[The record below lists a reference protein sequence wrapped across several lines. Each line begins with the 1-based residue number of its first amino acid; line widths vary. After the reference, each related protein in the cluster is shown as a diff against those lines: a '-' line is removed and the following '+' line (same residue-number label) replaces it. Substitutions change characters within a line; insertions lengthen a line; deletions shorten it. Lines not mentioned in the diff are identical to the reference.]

1 MYLHNRHLTI
11 WWWLLYRG
19 SANNQGSCRTLFR
32 SYLDS
37 CCSWALLC
45 LSLVF
50 FFLIWGWTHLENG
63 CHGVGKPCIDR
74 GRLVRQVSQTR
85 ASSYWRPV
93 LIFFFLWYLT
103 GPGYDSGPSI
113 ATLRRCTIYS
123 QPSFARPAL
132 CLDARSLGQLT
143 IHHGSV
149 SWWYGVQA
157 SWIRLL
163 A

>member
-1 MYLHNRHLTI
+1 MMMIISRFSQQPGV
-11 WWWLLYRG
+11 LLDPVPVVFDLVLQL
-19 SANNQGSCRTLFR
+19 SVALFVPGFLYSHMR
-32 SYLDS
+32 LDAS
-37 CCSWALLC
+37 R
-45 LSLVF
+45 
-50 FFLIWGWTHLENG
+50 NG
-63 CHGVGKPCIDR
+63 CHGVGKPCIDWGCLIR
-74 GRLVRQVSQTR
+74 HVSQTG

-103 GPGYDSGPSI
+103 GPGYDSGPPI
-113 ATLRRCTIYS
+113 ATLRRCTINS

-132 CLDARSLGQLT
+132 CLDPRSLGQLT